1 MSISEKLFLHPYSF
15 MFFLEN
21 SVKLLT
27 VNLFSQTMYIKWD
40 VFDHSIFNLLCF
52 VFCVIKRE
60 KVMNVFV
67 TAIYFQNELEI

>member
-40 VFDHSIFNLLCF
+40 VFDHSIFN
-52 VFCVIKRE
+52 
-60 KVMNVFV
+60 
-67 TAIYFQNELEI
+67 